1 MDDIKI
7 GSIMTFELMSVDN
20 PPTIDDNEGFC
31 IAFIPTRSFVWCR
44 YWTGSKTWTEGPN
57 GFKKVHP
64 TEWLKLIK
72 VENE

>member
-1 MDDIKI
+1 
-7 GSIMTFELMSVDN
+7 MTFELMSVDN

-57 GFKKVHP
+57 GFKKVQS
-64 TEWLKLIK
+64 
-72 VENE
+72 